1 MNLSPSKASES
12 HVVVWVAWFLAPWMA
27 VETGAL
33 FLGVSL
39 FHIPVHRLIGPYVAL
54 AVAPAVAGPLFYRIN
69 RRRADPPKRRARSM
83 AIAATMFS
91 VLFIAALCYSAVDLG
106 LASANLAI
114 ATGIV
119 MLLFCMT
126 LGYFVAYRAA
136 LAKATLSARQ

>member
-1 MNLSPSKASES
+1 MNLSLSKARES
-12 HVVVWVAWFLAPWMA
+12 CFVWMFWYLGGWLVLEAGPFFF
-27 VETGAL
+27 GASIL
-33 FLGVSL
+33 
-39 FHIPVHRLIGPYVAL
+39 HIPAHRLVAPYIAL
-54 AVAPAVAGPLFYRIN
+54 AVPPAAVGPFFYRIN
-69 RRRADPPKRRARSM
+69 RRCADPPKRRARSM

-119 MLLFCMT
+119 MLLFCVT
-126 LGYFVAYRAA
+126 LGYFVAYRTA